1 MQFEERVGRGAI
13 ICPMQ
18 RLEYLPPT
26 REMINQKG
34 REENKSQTNGWMG
47 RGERGE
53 RTEMMSA
60 SRTTASV
67 SASAM
72 TIFNLSG
79 VT

>member
-1 MQFEERVGRGAI
+1 MAGWER
-13 ICPMQ
+13 
-18 RLEYLPPT
+18 
-26 REMINQKG
+26 
-34 REENKSQTNGWMG
+34 G
-47 RGERGE
+47 RGERGD